1 MSPIRI
7 GFIGL
12 SAQGWAST
20 TLAPPLLEEP
30 LSSQYQLT
38 AVSTSNPASA
48 EATAAKYTSLSGNP
62 IKPYHGSPE
71 HIVSDPNVDLVAVSV
86 KVTHHLEN
94 ALKVIDGGKD
104 LFLEWP
110 AGNGL
115 KETSALA
122 SAAKEKGVRTIVG
135 LQGRMDPVFRK
146 VKAIIDSGE
155 IGRILSTSLTTRTF
169 PGFNMWGP
177 YVSSTMAFYG
187 VNSNGGTLLDTGGGH
202 ILDTLTYVLGPV
214 ANVSATL
221 STQYPIAEVVDE
233 NGKPTGET
241 IGQDAASQV
250 AISGVLTNGAVMS
263 VHMRGGLKTKADG
276 KAGTP
281 LLWVIDGEK
290 GSIRMESDNPMASAV
305 SLMTPTAL
313 YVNGEEVKVEGNG
326 LTNVRRAW
334 EAYAKGEGYADLEA
348 ALKTKTLIDAIQRSA
363 KEGRRVDL

>member
-12 SAQGWAST
+12 SGQGWAST
-20 TLAPPLLEEP
+20 MLAPPLFEEP

-38 AVSTSNPASA
+38 AVSTSNPDSA
-48 EATAAKYTSLSGNP
+48 EATAAKYASLSGNP
-62 IKPYHGSPE
+62 VKPYHGYPE

-86 KVTHHLEN
+86 KVMDHFEN
-94 ALKVIDGGKD
+94 AMKVIDGGKV

-115 KETSALA
+115 KETSALT
-122 SAAKEKGVRTIVG
+122 SAAREKGVRTIVG

-146 VKAIIDSGE
+146 VKAIVDSGE
-155 IGRILSTSLTTRTF
+155 IGRILSTSLTARTF
-169 PGFNMWGP
+169 PELKIWGSR
-177 YVSSTMAFYG
+177 VSSANALYS
-187 VNSNGGTLLDTGGGH
+187 VNSHGGTLLDIKGGH
-202 ILDTLTYVLGPV
+202 IFDTLTFVLGPV

-221 STQYPIAEVVDE
+221 STQYPIAAIVDE

-241 IGQDAASQV
+241 IEQDAPTQV
-250 AISGVLTNGAVMS
+250 AVSGVLTNGAVMS
-263 VHMRGGLKTKADG
+263 VHIRGGLQTRSDG

-305 SLMTPTAL
+305 SFMTPTTL
-313 YVNGEEVKVEGNG
+313 YVNGEEVKIEGNG
-326 LTNVRRAW
+326 LTNVRRVW
-334 EAYAKGEGYADLEA
+334 EAYAKGEGYVDLEA